1 MESVSDGASYRP
13 ENPLPPRWKTGFAV
27 LLLMFTTAVVAI
39 QTIVLP
45 PVCQFGSRVL
55 LFLLKR
61 FVIRLCQGLGAPYL
75 MFQHAALLLVT
86 F

>member
-1 MESVSDGASYRP
+1 MALKCGETHRSTRLEA
-13 ENPLPPRWKTGFAV
+13 GFAV

-39 QTIVLP
+39 QAIVLP
-45 PVCQFGSRVL
+45 SVCQFGSRVL

-61 FVIRLCQGLGAPYL
+61 FVIRLRQSLGAPYL
-75 MFQHAALLLVT
+75 MFQHAAFLLVT